1 MKTMFKVFALVCA
14 VALFISCNST
24 PKPSGDMFKDA
35 ETYQEL
41 LKTDPE
47 KANAFWA
54 ACEEHYENLAKQAL
68 AGAVTSIGDAYDA
81 VASEYGDACE
91 EVADDVLDAYKEAA
105 NEVLDAYGAAADEA
119 MDAYGE
125 TASEAYEQAIDKA
138 AEAYEQAVEQAA
150 EEYEKALEGL
160 F

>member
-24 PKPSGDMFKDA
+24 PKPSGDVFKDA
-35 ETYQEL
+35 KTYQEL

-47 KANAFWA
+47 KANAFMA

-68 AGAVTSIGDAYDA
+68 AGAVTSIGDAFDAAGDVVGDAYDA
-81 VASEYGDACE
+81 VASEYGDACK
-91 EVADDVLDAYKEAA
+91 EVADDVLDAYKKAA
-105 NEVLDAYGAAADEA
+105 NEVL
-119 MDAYGE
+119 DAYGE

-138 AEAYEQAVEQAA
+138 AEAYEQAIDQAA

>member
-47 KANAFWA
+47 KANAFEA
-54 ACEEHYENLAKQAL
+54 ACEEYYENLAKQAL
-68 AGAVTSIGDAYDA
+68 AGAVTSIGDAFDAAGDVVGDAYDA

-91 EVADDVLDAYKEAA
+91 E
-105 NEVLDAYGAAADEA
+105 
-119 MDAYGE
+119 
-125 TASEAYEQAIDKA
+125 
-138 AEAYEQAVEQAA
+138 AA

>member
-47 KANAFWA
+47 KADAFEA
-54 ACEEHYENLAKQAL
+54 ACEEYYENLAKQAL
-68 AGAVTSIGDAYDA
+68 AGAVTSIGDAFDAASDVVGDAYDA
-81 VASEYGDACE
+81 VASE
-91 EVADDVLDAYKEAA
+91 
-105 NEVLDAYGAAADEA
+105 
-119 MDAYGE
+119 YGE

-138 AEAYEQAVEQAA
+138 AEAYEQALDQAA
-150 EEYEKALEGL
+150 EEYEKVLEGL

>member
-47 KANAFWA
+47 KANAFEA
-54 ACEEHYENLAKQAL
+54 ACEEYYENLAKQAL
-68 AGAVTSIGDAYDA
+68 AGAVTSIGDAFDAASDVVGDAYDA

-91 EVADDVLDAYKEAA
+91 
-105 NEVLDAYGAAADEA
+105 
-119 MDAYGE
+119 
-125 TASEAYEQAIDKA
+125 EAYEQAIDKA
-138 AEAYEQAVEQAA
+138 AEAYEQAIDQAA
-150 EEYEKALEGL
+150 EEYEKVLDGL

>member
-47 KANAFWA
+47 KADAFEA
-54 ACEEHYENLAKQAL
+54 ACEEYYENLAKQAL
-68 AGAVTSIGDAYDA
+68 AGAVTSIGDAFDA
-81 VASEYGDACE
+81 AS
-91 EVADDVLDAYKEAA
+91 DV
-105 NEVLDAYGAAADEA
+105 VGDAYGAAADEV
-119 MDAYGE
+119 MEAYGE

-138 AEAYEQAVEQAA
+138 AEAYEQALDQAA
-150 EEYEKALEGL
+150 EEYEKVLEGL

>member
-47 KANAFWA
+47 KADAFEA
-54 ACEEHYENLAKQAL
+54 ACEEYYENLAKQAL
-68 AGAVTSIGDAYDA
+68 AGAVTSIGDAFDAASDVVGDAYDA
-81 VASEYGDACE
+81 VASE
-91 EVADDVLDAYKEAA
+91 
-105 NEVLDAYGAAADEA
+105 
-119 MDAYGE
+119 YGE

-138 AEAYEQAVEQAA
+138 AEAYEQAIDQAA